1 MDNLTLYQQI
11 ILPLGAIAFGIYLLV
26 KGGDWTIDS
35 AAWVAEKSGLSK
47 LFIAATIIA
56 FGTSAPELFTSINAN
71 LSDKPGIS
79 LGNVLGSN
87 IANILMVL
95 GAAAI
100 VSPLVVSRKEVRVD
114 VLVMIAATAVLAY
127 GLYEGIFSRLFGLA
141 MLAGLIVYIGYQF
154 VTNKLDVDDD
164 EDEDDEGPAFKGR
177 GHAALI
183 LLLGLVAL
191 VIGSEL
197 LVQGAIAG
205 GMAIGVPEA
214 VIGMTVIAFGTSLPE
229 LTTCITAARKGQYDM
244 VIGGILGSNIFNI
257 LSIVAITSII
267 RPLVADPSFLIVD
280 LPTVIVVTLLLS
292 GLMLFSGKIGRAT
305 GAAFLAGYLAFIG
318 FQYLGPDREPMVLEQ
333 AIFPENQ

>member
-100 VSPLVVSRKEVRVD
+100 VSPLVVSRKE
-114 VLVMIAATAVLAY
+114 
-127 GLYEGIFSRLFGLA
+127 
-141 MLAGLIVYIGYQF
+141 
-154 VTNKLDVDDD
+154 
-164 EDEDDEGPAFKGR
+164 
-177 GHAALI
+177 
-183 LLLGLVAL
+183 
-191 VIGSEL
+191 
-197 LVQGAIAG
+197 
-205 GMAIGVPEA
+205 
-214 VIGMTVIAFGTSLPE
+214 
-229 LTTCITAARKGQYDM
+229 
-244 VIGGILGSNIFNI
+244 
-257 LSIVAITSII
+257 
-267 RPLVADPSFLIVD
+267 
-280 LPTVIVVTLLLS
+280 
-292 GLMLFSGKIGRAT
+292 
-305 GAAFLAGYLAFIG
+305 
-318 FQYLGPDREPMVLEQ
+318 
-333 AIFPENQ
+333 